1 MKYLSLL
8 IVFLFTL
15 NCSIN
20 KVSNNHGLMLIE
32 KKIDRIKL
40 NKTNKNDVRLI
51 IGPPSSISEFDDIWF
66 YIERKKTNQ
75 SIFKLGTKKIS
86 KNNILILEFN
96 NLGLVSD
103 KKFLNLNDMNDLE
116 IAEKETKKKFGQD
129 NAIYNIMTTLR
140 EKINAPTRRKK
151 SGGP

>member
-1 MKYLSLL
+1 MKNILL
-8 IVFLFTL
+8 FSIFLFTL

-20 KVSNNHGLMLIE
+20 KVSNIHGLILIE

-40 NKTNKNDVRLI
+40 NNSNKNDVRLI
-51 IGPPSSISEFDDIWF
+51 IGPPSSISKFDDTWF

-75 SIFKLGTKKIS
+75 SILKLGTKKIS

-96 NLGLVSD
+96 NLGLVSN
-103 KKFLNLNDMNDLE
+103 KKILNLNDMNDLK
-116 IAEKETKKKFGQD
+116 IAEKITKKKFGQD
-129 NAIYNIMTTLR
+129 NAVYNILTTLR
-140 EKINAPTRRKK
+140 EKINAPTRRKR

>member
-8 IVFLFTL
+8 IIFLFTL

-20 KVSNNHGLMLIE
+20 KVSNIHGLTLIE
-32 KKIDRIKL
+32 KKIDKIKL

-51 IGPPSSISEFDDIWF
+51 IGPPSSISKFGDTWF
-66 YIERKKTNQ
+66 YIERKKTSQ
-75 SIFKLGTKKIS
+75 SILKLGTKNIS

-103 KKFLNLNDMNDLE
+103 KKFLNLSDMNELKM
-116 IAEKETKKKFGQD
+116 AEKVTKKKFGQD
-129 NAIYNIMTTLR
+129 NAVYNILATLR